1 MFNTFDPCS
10 CIAQNNIP
18 KINKGMNALTRER
31 STSVTSL
38 SANHSS
44 EVNDW

>member
-10 CIAQNNIP
+10 CIQNNIP

-38 SANHSS
+38 RES
-44 EVNDW
+44 